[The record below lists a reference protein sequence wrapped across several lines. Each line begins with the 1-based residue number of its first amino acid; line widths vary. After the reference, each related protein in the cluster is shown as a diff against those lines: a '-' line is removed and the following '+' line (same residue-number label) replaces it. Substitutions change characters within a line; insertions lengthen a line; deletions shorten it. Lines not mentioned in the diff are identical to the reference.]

1 LDILIGFDV
10 VIDIS
15 SVLTVTPPIVCN
27 AENEE
32 KSSSKSIVES
42 TRMIHEI
49 PRSAL

>member
-1 LDILIGFDV
+1 V

-15 SVLTVTPPIVCN
+15 SVLTVTPPIVCS
-27 AENEE
+27 AERHEK